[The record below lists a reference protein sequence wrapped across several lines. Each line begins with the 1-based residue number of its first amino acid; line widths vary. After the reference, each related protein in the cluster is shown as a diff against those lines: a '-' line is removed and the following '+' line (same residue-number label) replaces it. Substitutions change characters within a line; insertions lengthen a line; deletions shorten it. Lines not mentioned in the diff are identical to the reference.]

1 LINFSDERWLD
12 IRQLS
17 ILAPLMLARMQVCKD
32 KGFDGV
38 QPDNLM
44 VYQDSLAETQKIT
57 GFPITYNAHT
67 LIWRQIYNFCEKIFF
82 GEIPFI

>member
-1 LINFSDERWLD
+1 
-12 IRQLS
+12 
-17 ILAPLMLARMQVCKD
+17 MLARLQVCKD

-44 VYQDSLAETQKIT
+44 LYQGSNAETQKLT

-67 LIWRQIYNFCEKIFF
+67 LIRRQIQTWRKKSFF
-82 GEIPFI
+82 GEIPFIPVI